1 MNIFLLKK
9 LLKLK
14 IAITLYIQFHL
25 ILYCFKKNFHFYRI
39 FLTDILDKTEVSS
52 ESNKILL
59 DSIYNYLA
67 SVHNKELI
75 ISGQDAIYLI
85 KNFRKNFRYSEK
97 HYNNNHG

>member
-9 LLKLK
+9 SLKLK
-14 IAITLYIQFHL
+14 IAISLHVQSFL
-25 ILYCFKKNFHFYRI
+25 ILYCFKKNFHFYHI
-39 FLTDILDKTEVSS
+39 FLTDILDKTQVSS

-67 SVHNKELI
+67 SVHSKELI

-85 KNFRKNFRYSEK
+85 KNFRKDFRYSEK
-97 HYNNNHG
+97 NSNNHG